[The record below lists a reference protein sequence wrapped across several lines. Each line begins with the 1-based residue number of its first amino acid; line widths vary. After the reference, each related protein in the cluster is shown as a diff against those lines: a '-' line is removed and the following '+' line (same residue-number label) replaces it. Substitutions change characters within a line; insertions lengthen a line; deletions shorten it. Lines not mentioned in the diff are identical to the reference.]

1 MKKRK
6 LFASIMALI
15 LAAVTLLSLVA
26 GALIMV
32 VNAEKSSG
40 EIQAEIDKL
49 EEEKEK
55 IDGEIAELEGQIS
68 ENMGEIEKIVAQKNI
83 IDQEVFLLHEQVNNI
98 NEQIT
103 AYGALIADKQAQLD
117 EALAH
122 QEELAKKNKERIR
135 AMEEN
140 GTVSYW
146 SVLFK
151 ANSFSDLLDR
161 LNMIEEIA
169 RSDRARL
176 KAMAEAARE
185 VEKAKTEL
193 ETEKAALEESK
204 KQLSASQEALQEK
217 RKEAD
222 RLLNEL
228 VAKGVEYDAL
238 MEEAEKKASEMD
250 AQIDAKEGELDEA
263 KEREY
268 QEWLAQQTPPAPSDD
283 EPGGGHQVVDGLTW
297 ITPINYVAF
306 TSPFGWRTHP
316 VYGTLRFHYGVDLA
330 APEGTPIVATRSGVV
345 SRTGYDDASGYHVY
359 INHQDGFSSR
369 YLHMTH
375 YIVSPG
381 EWVAAG
387 QVIGYCG
394 STGAST
400 GPHLHF
406 GLYYNGSAVNPAL
419 YLNI

>member
-32 VNAEKSSG
+32 VNAQKSSG

-55 IDGEIAELEGQIS
+55 IDGEIEELEGQIS

-117 EALAH
+117 EALAR

-140 GTVSYW
+140 GRISYW

-176 KAMAEAARE
+176 KAMADAARE

-204 KQLSASQEALQEK
+204 KQLSASQETLQEK

-268 QEWLAQQTPPAPSDD
+268 QEWLAQQKPPEPTDD
-283 EPGGGHQVVDGLTW
+283 TPGGGHQVVDGLTW

-330 APEGTPIVATRSGVV
+330 APEGTPIVATRSGVI
-345 SRTGYDDASGYHVY
+345 SRTGYDDASGHHVY